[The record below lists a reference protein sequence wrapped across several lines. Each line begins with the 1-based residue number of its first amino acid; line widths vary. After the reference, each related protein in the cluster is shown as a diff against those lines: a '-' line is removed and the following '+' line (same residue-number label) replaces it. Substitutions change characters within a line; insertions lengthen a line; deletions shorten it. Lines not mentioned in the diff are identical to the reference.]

1 MDMILYLAAFLLVLW
16 SQIKV
21 QSAYSRYR
29 QISTIRHYTGAET
42 ARKILDNQ
50 GLYDVRVEIA
60 QGGML
65 SDHYDPKARV
75 VRLSPDIYSKD
86 SIASVAVAAHECG
99 HAIQHA
105 ENYGF
110 IALRNSIL
118 PAAMVS
124 SQLSWIVLLLGL
136 FFSSSG
142 LFYTGI
148 IMLGCV
154 ALFQLVTLP
163 VELDASRRALRLVT
177 EEGMIVAEERNDA
190 KAMLSAAAFTYVAS
204 LISSILQILRLL
216 LIFNRRQN

>member
-29 QISTIRHYTGAET
+29 QISTIRRYTGVET

-60 QGGML
+60 PGGML

-216 LIFNRRQN
+216 LIFNRRQD

>member
-29 QISTIRHYTGAET
+29 QSSTLRRCTGAET

>member
-29 QISTIRHYTGAET
+29 QILTIRRYTGAQT

-216 LIFNRRQN
+216 LIFNRRQD

>member
-29 QISTIRHYTGAET
+29 QISTIRRYTGVET